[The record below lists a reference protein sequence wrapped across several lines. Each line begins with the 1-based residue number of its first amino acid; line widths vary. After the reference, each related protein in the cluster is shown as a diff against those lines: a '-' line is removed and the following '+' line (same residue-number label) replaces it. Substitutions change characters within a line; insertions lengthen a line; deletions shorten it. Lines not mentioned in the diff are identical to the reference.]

1 MCAGL
6 NNTSLDSTVSSQ
18 SIINKD
24 GIAIYTDS
32 LIPAEKSELF
42 LLQLSKNIQWKN
54 DESVIFGKHYI
65 TRRKTAWYG
74 DRPFNY
80 TYSKIKRTALP
91 WTNELLEIKH
101 IVENNES
108 TKFNSC
114 LLNLYHDGDDGMG
127 WHSDNEKELIKNGV
141 IASVSLGAERKFS
154 FRHKKTKEKIDLV
167 LRNGS
172 LLVMKEQ
179 IQAHWMHQLPNRT
192 PATLPRS
199 RLNSPS
205 TKIFNIMQVRMTPEI
220 KTCPVIQDA
229 LRFQHRYFPFLSI
242 SLAAETPMTTSRNI
256 RHGELVAS
264 PLTLSRPMKPI
275 PR

>member
-1 MCAGL
+1 MYASL
-6 NNTSLDSTVSSQ
+6 NNTPSDSSVPSQ
-18 SIINKD
+18 TIINKD
-24 GIAIYTDS
+24 GIAMYTDS

-114 LLNLYHDGDDGMG
+114 LLNFYHDGDDGMG
-127 WHSDNEKELIKNGV
+127 WHADNEKELKKNSV

-154 FRHKKTKEKIDLV
+154 FKHKKNKEKIDLI
-167 LRNGS
+167 LGNGS

-179 IQAHWMHQLPNRT
+179 IQNHWVHQLPKSKKVREPRINLTFRT
-192 PATLPRS
+192 
-199 RLNSPS
+199 
-205 TKIFNIMQVRMTPEI
+205 
-220 KTCPVIQDA
+220 
-229 LRFQHRYFPFLSI
+229 I
-242 SLAAETPMTTSRNI
+242 SS
-256 RHGELVAS
+256 
-264 PLTLSRPMKPI
+264 
-275 PR
+275 

>member
-1 MCAGL
+1 MYASF
-6 NNTSLDSTVSSQ
+6 NNTPLDIAVSSQ
-18 SIINKD
+18 TIINRD

-32 LIPAEKSELF
+32 LIPAEKSEFF

-101 IVENNES
+101 VVENNES

-114 LLNLYHDGDDGMG
+114 LLNFYHDGDDGMG
-127 WHSDNEKELIKNGV
+127 WHADNEKELKKNSV

-154 FRHKKTKEKIDLV
+154 FKHKKNKEKIDLI
-167 LRNGS
+167 LGNGS

-179 IQAHWMHQLPNRT
+179 IQTHWMHQLPKSKKIKEPRT
-192 PATLPRS
+192 
-199 RLNSPS
+199 N
-205 TKIFNIMQVRMTPEI
+205 
-220 KTCPVIQDA
+220 
-229 LRFQHRYFPFLSI
+229 
-242 SLAAETPMTTSRNI
+242 
-256 RHGELVAS
+256 
-264 PLTLSRPMKPI
+264 LTFRTI
-275 PR
+275 CT

>member
-1 MCAGL
+1 MHVSL
-6 NNTSLDSTVSSQ
+6 NNTPSDSAVSSQ
-18 SIINKD
+18 TIINMD

-32 LIPAEKSELF
+32 LIPTEKSEFL

-74 DRPFNY
+74 DGPFNY

-127 WHSDNEKELIKNGV
+127 WHSDNEKELKKNSV

-154 FRHKKTKEKIDLV
+154 FKHKKNKENTDLI
-167 LRNGS
+167 LGNGS

-179 IQAHWMHQLPNRT
+179 IQTHWMHQLPKSKKISEPRINLTFRT
-192 PATLPRS
+192 
-199 RLNSPS
+199 
-205 TKIFNIMQVRMTPEI
+205 
-220 KTCPVIQDA
+220 
-229 LRFQHRYFPFLSI
+229 I
-242 SLAAETPMTTSRNI
+242 SS
-256 RHGELVAS
+256 
-264 PLTLSRPMKPI
+264 
-275 PR
+275 

>member
-1 MCAGL
+1 MYASL
-6 NNTSLDSTVSSQ
+6 NNTPLDSAVSSQ
-18 SIINKD
+18 TIINMD

-32 LIPAEKSELF
+32 LIPAEKSEFF

-74 DRPFNY
+74 DGPFNY

-101 IVENNES
+101 VVENNES

-114 LLNLYHDGDDGMG
+114 LLNFYHDGDDGMG
-127 WHSDNEKELIKNGV
+127 WHADNEKELKKNSV

-154 FRHKKTKEKIDLV
+154 FKHKKNKEKIDLI
-167 LRNGS
+167 LGNGS

-179 IQAHWMHQLPNRT
+179 IQTHWMHQLPKSKKIKEPRINLTFRT
-192 PATLPRS
+192 ICS
-199 RLNSPS
+199 
-205 TKIFNIMQVRMTPEI
+205 
-220 KTCPVIQDA
+220 
-229 LRFQHRYFPFLSI
+229 
-242 SLAAETPMTTSRNI
+242 
-256 RHGELVAS
+256 
-264 PLTLSRPMKPI
+264 
-275 PR
+275 

>member
-1 MCAGL
+1 MYASF
-6 NNTSLDSTVSSQ
+6 NNTPLDNVVSSQ
-18 SIINKD
+18 TIINKD

-114 LLNLYHDGDDGMG
+114 LLNFYHDGDDGMG
-127 WHSDNEKELIKNGV
+127 WHADNEKELKKNSV

-154 FRHKKTKEKIDLV
+154 FKHKKNKEKIDLM
-167 LRNGS
+167 LGNGS

-179 IQAHWMHQLPNRT
+179 IQNHWMHQLPKSKKVREPRINLTFRT
-192 PATLPRS
+192 
-199 RLNSPS
+199 
-205 TKIFNIMQVRMTPEI
+205 
-220 KTCPVIQDA
+220 
-229 LRFQHRYFPFLSI
+229 I
-242 SLAAETPMTTSRNI
+242 SS
-256 RHGELVAS
+256 
-264 PLTLSRPMKPI
+264 
-275 PR
+275 

>member
-1 MCAGL
+1 MYASL
-6 NNTSLDSTVSSQ
+6 NNTPLDNVVSSQ
-18 SIINKD
+18 TIINKD

-32 LIPAEKSELF
+32 LIPAEKSEFF

-127 WHSDNEKELIKNGV
+127 WHSDNEKELKKNSV

-154 FRHKKTKEKIDLV
+154 FKHKKNKENIDLI
-167 LRNGS
+167 LGNGS

-179 IQAHWMHQLPNRT
+179 IQTHWMHQLPKSKKISE
-192 PATLPRS
+192 PRIN
-199 RLNSPS
+199 L
-205 TKIFNIMQVRMTPEI
+205 TF
-220 KTCPVIQDA
+220 
-229 LRFQHRYFPFLSI
+229 
-242 SLAAETPMTTSRNI
+242 RNI
-256 RHGELVAS
+256 
-264 PLTLSRPMKPI
+264 I
-275 PR
+275 

>member
-1 MCAGL
+1 MYASL
-6 NNTSLDSTVSSQ
+6 NNTPLDNVVSSQ
-18 SIINKD
+18 TIINKD

-32 LIPAEKSELF
+32 LIPAEKSEFF

-91 WTNELLEIKH
+91 WTDELLEIKH

-114 LLNLYHDGDDGMG
+114 LLNFYHDGDDGMG
-127 WHSDNEKELIKNGV
+127 WHSDNEKELKKNSV

-154 FRHKKTKEKIDLV
+154 FKHKKNKENTDLI
-167 LRNGS
+167 LGNGS

-179 IQAHWMHQLPNRT
+179 IQTHWMHQLPKSKKISEPRINLTFRT
-192 PATLPRS
+192 
-199 RLNSPS
+199 
-205 TKIFNIMQVRMTPEI
+205 
-220 KTCPVIQDA
+220 
-229 LRFQHRYFPFLSI
+229 I
-242 SLAAETPMTTSRNI
+242 SS
-256 RHGELVAS
+256 
-264 PLTLSRPMKPI
+264 
-275 PR
+275 

>member
-1 MCAGL
+1 MYASL
-6 NNTSLDSTVSSQ
+6 NNTPLDNVVSSQ
-18 SIINKD
+18 TIINKD

-32 LIPAEKSELF
+32 LIPAEKSEFF

-101 IVENNES
+101 VVENNES

-127 WHSDNEKELIKNGV
+127 WHSDNEKELKKNSV

-154 FRHKKTKEKIDLV
+154 FKHKKNKENIDLI
-167 LRNGS
+167 LGNGS

-179 IQAHWMHQLPNRT
+179 IQTHWMHQLPKSKKISEPRINLTFRT
-192 PATLPRS
+192 
-199 RLNSPS
+199 
-205 TKIFNIMQVRMTPEI
+205 
-220 KTCPVIQDA
+220 
-229 LRFQHRYFPFLSI
+229 I
-242 SLAAETPMTTSRNI
+242 SS
-256 RHGELVAS
+256 
-264 PLTLSRPMKPI
+264 
-275 PR
+275 

>member
-1 MCAGL
+1 MYASL
-6 NNTSLDSTVSSQ
+6 NNTPLDNVVSSQ
-18 SIINKD
+18 TIINKD

-114 LLNLYHDGDDGMG
+114 LLNFYHDGDDGMG
-127 WHSDNEKELIKNGV
+127 WHSDNEKELEKNGV
-141 IASVSLGAERKFS
+141 IASVSLGVERKFS
-154 FRHKKTKEKIDLV
+154 FKHKRTAEKIHLM
-167 LRNGS
+167 LKNGS
-172 LLVMKEQ
+172 LLVMKGQ
-179 IQAHWMHQLPNRT
+179 IQAHWLHQLPKSKKIKK
-192 PATLPRS
+192 PRINLTF
-199 RLNSPS
+199 R
-205 TKIFNIMQVRMTPEI
+205 
-220 KTCPVIQDA
+220 
-229 LRFQHRYFPFLSI
+229 SI
-242 SLAAETPMTTSRNI
+242 CS
-256 RHGELVAS
+256 
-264 PLTLSRPMKPI
+264 
-275 PR
+275 

>member
-1 MCAGL
+1 M
-6 NNTSLDSTVSSQ
+6 SSQ
-18 SIINKD
+18 TIINED

-42 LLQLSKNIQWKN
+42 LLWLSKNIQWKN

-127 WHSDNEKELIKNGV
+127 WHSDNEKELIRDGV

-154 FRHKKTKEKIDLV
+154 FRHKKNKEKIDLI
-167 LRNGS
+167 LGNGS

-179 IQAHWMHQLPNRT
+179 IQTHWMHQLPKSKKIKEPRINLTFRT
-192 PATLPRS
+192 
-199 RLNSPS
+199 
-205 TKIFNIMQVRMTPEI
+205 IF
-220 KTCPVIQDA
+220 
-229 LRFQHRYFPFLSI
+229 S
-242 SLAAETPMTTSRNI
+242 
-256 RHGELVAS
+256 
-264 PLTLSRPMKPI
+264 
-275 PR
+275 

>member
-1 MCAGL
+1 MYASL

-18 SIINKD
+18 TIINKD

-101 IVENNES
+101 IVENNVS

-114 LLNLYHDGDDGMG
+114 LLNFYHDGDDGMG
-127 WHSDNEKELIKNGV
+127 WHSDNEKELIRDGV

-154 FRHKKTKEKIDLV
+154 FRHNKTKEKIDMI

-172 LLVMKEQ
+172 LLVMKEK
-179 IQAHWMHQLPNRT
+179 IQTHWMHQLPRSKKIKE
-192 PATLPRS
+192 PRIN
-199 RLNSPS
+199 L
-205 TKIFNIMQVRMTPEI
+205 TFRM
-220 KTCPVIQDA
+220 
-229 LRFQHRYFPFLSI
+229 I
-242 SLAAETPMTTSRNI
+242 SS
-256 RHGELVAS
+256 
-264 PLTLSRPMKPI
+264 
-275 PR
+275 

>member
-1 MCAGL
+1 MYASL
-6 NNTSLDSTVSSQ
+6 NNTPLDSAVSSQ
-18 SIINKD
+18 TIINKD
-24 GIAIYTDS
+24 GIAMYTDS
-32 LIPAEKSELF
+32 LISVEKSELF

-54 DESVIFGKHYI
+54 DESMIFGKHYI

-114 LLNLYHDGDDGMG
+114 LLNFYHDGDDGMG
-127 WHSDNEKELIKNGV
+127 WHADNEKELKKNSV

-154 FRHKKTKEKIDLV
+154 FKHKKNKEKIDLI
-167 LRNGS
+167 LGNGS

-179 IQAHWMHQLPNRT
+179 IQKHWMHQLPKSKKVREPRINLTFRT
-192 PATLPRS
+192 ICS
-199 RLNSPS
+199 
-205 TKIFNIMQVRMTPEI
+205 Q
-220 KTCPVIQDA
+220 
-229 LRFQHRYFPFLSI
+229 
-242 SLAAETPMTTSRNI
+242 
-256 RHGELVAS
+256 
-264 PLTLSRPMKPI
+264 
-275 PR
+275 

>member
-1 MCAGL
+1 MYASL
-6 NNTSLDSTVSSQ
+6 NNTPLDSAVSSQ
-18 SIINKD
+18 TIINKD
-24 GIAIYTDS
+24 GIAMYTDS
-32 LIPAEKSELF
+32 LIPAEKSEFF
-42 LLQLSKNIQWKN
+42 LLRLSKNIQWRN

-114 LLNLYHDGDDGMG
+114 LLNFYHDGDDGMG
-127 WHSDNEKELIKNGV
+127 WHADNEKELKKNSV

-154 FRHKKTKEKIDLV
+154 FKHKKNKEKIDLM
-167 LRNGS
+167 LGNGS

-179 IQAHWMHQLPNRT
+179 IQNHWIHQLPKSKKVREPRINLTFRT
-192 PATLPRS
+192 
-199 RLNSPS
+199 
-205 TKIFNIMQVRMTPEI
+205 
-220 KTCPVIQDA
+220 
-229 LRFQHRYFPFLSI
+229 I
-242 SLAAETPMTTSRNI
+242 SS
-256 RHGELVAS
+256 
-264 PLTLSRPMKPI
+264 
-275 PR
+275 

>member
-1 MCAGL
+1 MYASL
-6 NNTSLDSTVSSQ
+6 NNTPLDSAVSSQ
-18 SIINKD
+18 TIINMD

-32 LIPAEKSELF
+32 LIPTEKSEFF

-101 IVENNES
+101 VVENNES

-114 LLNLYHDGDDGMG
+114 LLNFYHDGDDGMG
-127 WHSDNEKELIKNGV
+127 WHADNEKELKKNSV

-154 FRHKKTKEKIDLV
+154 FKHKKNKEKIDLI
-167 LRNGS
+167 LGNGS

-179 IQAHWMHQLPNRT
+179 IQTHWIHQLPKSKKIKEPRINLTFRT
-192 PATLPRS
+192 ICS
-199 RLNSPS
+199 
-205 TKIFNIMQVRMTPEI
+205 
-220 KTCPVIQDA
+220 
-229 LRFQHRYFPFLSI
+229 
-242 SLAAETPMTTSRNI
+242 
-256 RHGELVAS
+256 
-264 PLTLSRPMKPI
+264 
-275 PR
+275 

>member
-1 MCAGL
+1 MYASF
-6 NNTSLDSTVSSQ
+6 NNTPLDIAVSSQ
-18 SIINKD
+18 TIINRD

-32 LIPAEKSELF
+32 LIPTEKSEFF

-74 DRPFNY
+74 DGPFNY

-101 IVENNES
+101 VVENNES

-114 LLNLYHDGDDGMG
+114 LLNFYHDGDDGMG
-127 WHSDNEKELIKNGV
+127 WHADNEKELKKNSV

-154 FRHKKTKEKIDLV
+154 FKHKKNKEKIDLI
-167 LRNGS
+167 LGNGS

-179 IQAHWMHQLPNRT
+179 IQHHWIHQLPKSKKIKEPRINLTFRT
-192 PATLPRS
+192 ICT
-199 RLNSPS
+199 
-205 TKIFNIMQVRMTPEI
+205 
-220 KTCPVIQDA
+220 
-229 LRFQHRYFPFLSI
+229 
-242 SLAAETPMTTSRNI
+242 
-256 RHGELVAS
+256 
-264 PLTLSRPMKPI
+264 
-275 PR
+275 

>member
-1 MCAGL
+1 MYASF
-6 NNTSLDSTVSSQ
+6 NNTPLDIAVSSQ
-18 SIINKD
+18 TIINMD

-32 LIPAEKSELF
+32 LIPAEKSEFF

-74 DRPFNY
+74 DGPFNY

-101 IVENNES
+101 VVENNES

-114 LLNLYHDGDDGMG
+114 LLNFYHDGDDGMG
-127 WHSDNEKELIKNGV
+127 WHADNEKELKKNSV

-154 FRHKKTKEKIDLV
+154 FKHKKNKEKIDLI
-167 LRNGS
+167 LGNGS

-179 IQAHWMHQLPNRT
+179 IQTHWMHQLPKSKKIKEPRINLTFRT
-192 PATLPRS
+192 ICS
-199 RLNSPS
+199 
-205 TKIFNIMQVRMTPEI
+205 
-220 KTCPVIQDA
+220 
-229 LRFQHRYFPFLSI
+229 
-242 SLAAETPMTTSRNI
+242 
-256 RHGELVAS
+256 
-264 PLTLSRPMKPI
+264 
-275 PR
+275 

>member
-1 MCAGL
+1 MHVSL
-6 NNTSLDSTVSSQ
+6 NNTPSDSAVSSQ
-18 SIINKD
+18 TIINMD

-32 LIPAEKSELF
+32 LIPTEKSEFF

-101 IVENNES
+101 VVENNES

-114 LLNLYHDGDDGMG
+114 LLNFYHDGDDGMG
-127 WHSDNEKELIKNGV
+127 WHADNEKELKKNSV

-154 FRHKKTKEKIDLV
+154 FKHKKNKEKIDLI
-167 LRNGS
+167 LGNGS

-179 IQAHWMHQLPNRT
+179 IQTHWMHQLPKSKKIKEPRINLTFRT
-192 PATLPRS
+192 ICS
-199 RLNSPS
+199 
-205 TKIFNIMQVRMTPEI
+205 
-220 KTCPVIQDA
+220 
-229 LRFQHRYFPFLSI
+229 
-242 SLAAETPMTTSRNI
+242 
-256 RHGELVAS
+256 
-264 PLTLSRPMKPI
+264 
-275 PR
+275 